1 MVTPAEGL
9 VTPSGI
15 TSIPAGIHTPD
26 IIELRKRKIETEM
39 EG

>member
-15 TSIPAGIHTPD
+15 TSIPAGIHTPEN
-26 IIELRKRKIETEM
+26 IELRKRKIESDM